1 MIFKC
6 IPPDGCVGDP
16 GQWGF
21 CRVQGGHNQCGPI
34 LRRPPYEGMCAGM
47 MLFRGLC
54 LMCMIDAFLS
64 NQTYSFHLADDKQVK
79 NTTTGLYLR
88 SDMCYI

>member
-1 MIFKC
+1 MEVRYQQSMTWQCYVLHRALYCTEASQVPHAIIFKF
-6 IPPDGCVGDP
+6 IPPDGRVGDP

-47 MLFRGLC
+47 MLFQGL
-54 LMCMIDAFLS
+54 
-64 NQTYSFHLADDKQVK
+64 
-79 NTTTGLYLR
+79 
-88 SDMCYI
+88 